1 MANYIYKEF
10 NEDTD
15 VHTDQREVVTAPLWS
30 NGQASLTKIY
40 SSSTQNINQQ
50 EYYIEVYNS
59 QSNVQGSEGQF
70 SIIYGDYDSSG
81 SSTGSFGTD
90 LYIRPTKTNYSQ
102 YAQMLL
108 PVGIDKFTFMDG
120 EPTEESSNYIYVIN
134 VNTARFKDRI
144 DTANWQLT
152 LTALDH
158 TGSVNPTAS
167 LITLIDDSSGTTTEL
182 NGLGGRTYH
191 IRSGSIANGIYTDDK
206 TPWGL
211 FYPDNGIF
219 LFNGNVL
226 DVSASFGTMRT
237 PDTASGEFNHRRLFT
252 SISGAMAKGFY
263 FQGRTNEVIS
273 SLYYFARVRWD
284 EYNYSNNPSF
294 YSGNSLNFG
303 QLKHPIMG
311 PSIGTAGN
319 PETFI
324 TTIGLYDNDENLLAI
339 AKLSQPIKN
348 SYDHE
353 SIFKIKL
360 DY

>member
-1 MANYIYKEF
+1 MENYIYKQF

-15 VHTDQREVVTAPLWS
+15 IHPDQREVVTAPLWS
-30 NGQASLTKIY
+30 NGQAALTTIHT
-40 SSSTQNINQQ
+40 SSTQNITQQ
-50 EYYIEVYNS
+50 EYYYEMFNS
-59 QSNVQGSEGQF
+59 QSNIQGAESQF
-70 SIIYGDYDSSG
+70 SILYGDYDSSG

-102 YAQMLL
+102 YAQLLL
-108 PVGIDKFTFMDG
+108 PVGIDKFTFLDG
-120 EPTEESSNYIYVIN
+120 TPTEETSNYIYVIN

-152 LTALDH
+152 IAALDH

-182 NGLGGRTYH
+182 NGLGGRTYN
-191 IRSGSIANGIYTDDK
+191 IVSGTIGDGIYADDK

-219 LFNGNVL
+219 VLNGMAL

-237 PDTASGEFNHRRLFT
+237 PDTASGEFNHKRLVT
-252 SISGAMAKGFY
+252 SISGAMSKGY
-263 FQGRTNEVIS
+263 SFQGRTNEVIS

-294 YSGNSLNFG
+294 YAGNTANYG
-303 QLKHPIMG
+303 QLKHPTMG
-311 PSIGTAGN
+311 PSMGTAGN

-324 TTIGLYDNDENLLAI
+324 TTIGLYDDDENLLAV

-348 SYDHE
+348 TFDHE

>member
-1 MANYIYKEF
+1 MMKYIYKKF
-10 NEDTD
+10 NEDSD
-15 VHTDQREVVTAPLWS
+15 IHTDQREVVTAPLWS
-30 NGQASLTKIY
+30 GNQSELTRMY
-40 SSSTQNINQQ
+40 TSSAQNVSQK
-50 EYYIEVYNS
+50 EYYYEVYNS
-59 QSNVQGSEGQF
+59 QSSAQGAETQF

-81 SSTGSFGTD
+81 SSTGSLGTD

-108 PVGIDKFTFMDG
+108 PVGIDKFTFLDG
-120 EPTEESSNYIYVIN
+120 EQTEESSNYIYAIN
-134 VNTARFKDRI
+134 VNTSRFKDRI
-144 DTANWQLT
+144 DTANWELT
-152 LTALDH
+152 IAALDH

-182 NGLGGRTYH
+182 NGLGGRQYN
-191 IRSGSIANGIYTDDK
+191 IVSGNITDGIYKEDR

-219 LFNGNVL
+219 LLNGHAL
-226 DVSASFGTMRT
+226 DVSASFGTART
-237 PDTASGEFNHRRLFT
+237 PDTASGEFNQKRLFT
-252 SISGAMAKGFY
+252 AMSGAMARGYAFK
-263 FQGRTNEVIS
+263 GRTNEVIS

-294 YSGNSLNFG
+294 YSGNSTNYG
-303 QLKHPIMG
+303 QLKHPTMG

-324 TTIGLYDNDENLLAI
+324 TTIGLYDDNENLLAV

-348 SYDHE
+348 TYDHE

>member
-1 MANYIYKEF
+1 MTNYIYKQF

-15 VHTDQREVVTAPLWS
+15 IHPDQREVVTAPLWS
-30 NGQASLTKIY
+30 NGQAALTAIHT
-40 SSSTQNINQQ
+40 SSTQNITQQ
-50 EYYIEVYNS
+50 EYYIECFNS
-59 QSNVQGSEGQF
+59 QSNVEGAESQF
-70 SIIYGDYDSSG
+70 SIAYCDYDSSG
-81 SSTGSFGTD
+81 SSTGSLGTD

-102 YAQMLL
+102 YAQLLL
-108 PVGIDKFTFMDG
+108 PVGIDIFTFNDG
-120 EPTEESSNYIYVIN
+120 EPTEESSNYVYVIN

-144 DTANWQLT
+144 DTGNWQFSL
-152 LTALDH
+152 ASLDH

-167 LITLIDDSSGTTTEL
+167 MTTLIDNSSGTTTEL
-182 NGLGGRTYH
+182 NGQGGRQYR
-191 IRSGSIANGIYTDDK
+191 IVSGSIIDGIYSEDQ

-219 LFNGNVL
+219 VLNGKAL
-226 DVSASFGTMRT
+226 DVSCSFDTNRA
-237 PDTASGEFNHRRLFT
+237 PDTGSGTFNHKRLVT
-252 SISGAMAKGFY
+252 SMQGATSNGLY

-273 SLYYFARVRWD
+273 SLYYFARVRWN

-294 YSGNSLNFG
+294 YAGNTLNYG
-303 QLKHPIMG
+303 QLKHPTMG
-311 PSIGTAGN
+311 PSMGTAGN

-324 TTIGLYDNDENLLAI
+324 TTIGMYDDAENLLAV

-348 SYDHE
+348 TFDHE